1 MKEQIIQ
8 KLAASTQLAK
18 LLFRRV
24 VPNSQFQIP
33 HSKQQGFTLIEAVV
47 SAAVFAFTITSIVG
61 VYLSVMSI
69 DTKTRAERSVQQNAR
84 FIMDFL
90 GKEIRNGN
98 INYSAYPGGTV
109 TYKSGGYATD
119 LFITNQ
125 LNENE
130 QVTCGSD
137 SGSDPNDPYLIL
149 TKASGATNL
158 NSQGV
163 RVTNCKFFISP
174 STTPFAPLADSPPN
188 VQPSVTVVLQLTA
201 NYGNRAQNKAVANLE
216 TTFTVRQYPSR

>member
-1 MKEQIIQ
+1 MFKRFRSKNQ
-8 KLAASTQLAK
+8 K
-18 LLFRRV
+18 
-24 VPNSQFQIP
+24 
-33 HSKQQGFTLIEAVV
+33 GFTLIEAVV
-47 SAAVFAFTITSIVG
+47 SAAVFAFTITSVVG

-90 GKEIRNGN
+90 GKEIRNGS

-109 TYKSGGYATD
+109 AYQSGGYAND

-125 LNENE
+125 LSENE

-137 SGSDPNDPYLIL
+137 SVGDPNDPYLIL
-149 TKASGATNL
+149 TKSTGTTNL

-163 RVTNCKFFISP
+163 RVTNCKFFVSP
-174 STTPFAPLADSPPN
+174 STTPFAALSGSPPN

-201 NYGNRAQNKAVANLE
+201 NYGSRAQSSAVVNLE